1 MDTNTLYYVYKDI
14 LNNLKQHQ
22 FVAMNASIAFFSLFA
37 IIPIILLIIF
47 VLGTWLNEST
57 LAFERL
63 QEITQLLLPE
73 LSQLI
78 MGEVRNI
85 ASQHVG
91 WEIFWI
97 LLLFVGSTPLTSTLR
112 SCITKIFGEMK
123 RRFFLIN
130 KLFDL
135 LSVITILILFTFYSF
150 INVYLDDMSAV
161 LAEFIPLVKKEAL
174 TSFVSFILLVL
185 IMIFFFKSLI
195 PVKMKAKYLLAGSL
209 VTCICWFFL
218 SIVFEFFTSLSAGYG
233 LFFGGMRN
241 IFISIIW
248 LYLNT
253 GALLLGLEVIAASK
267 NQDLIL
273 IKQLF
278 KNDNMHR
285 HPILPKLMKLFGQK
299 VKKNHILFN
308 EGDHDQRLFYVVE
321 GEVGIVKSGKRVDI
335 VKAGE
340 YLGELSLLNKVPRV
354 ASAYIASD
362 WARVIIV
369 DEKRMRRLIKENH
382 DIAMQFLNHM
392 ARKLQAT

>member
-174 TSFVSFILLVL
+174 TSFVSFI
-185 IMIFFFKSLI
+185 MTSSPSLNSC
-195 PVKMKAKYLLAGSL
+195 PS
-209 VTCICWFFL
+209 T
-218 SIVFEFFTSLSAGYG
+218 
-233 LFFGGMRN
+233 
-241 IFISIIW
+241 
-248 LYLNT
+248 
-253 GALLLGLEVIAASK
+253 
-267 NQDLIL
+267 
-273 IKQLF
+273 
-278 KNDNMHR
+278 
-285 HPILPKLMKLFGQK
+285 
-299 VKKNHILFN
+299 
-308 EGDHDQRLFYVVE
+308 
-321 GEVGIVKSGKRVDI
+321 
-335 VKAGE
+335 
-340 YLGELSLLNKVPRV
+340 
-354 ASAYIASD
+354 
-362 WARVIIV
+362 
-369 DEKRMRRLIKENH
+369 
-382 DIAMQFLNHM
+382 
-392 ARKLQAT
+392 